1 MDILHLVD
9 RLEELFNESRPI
21 PLTRNVIVDEDRF
34 LEIID
39 QMRISIPDEVKRA
52 QQIEAQ
58 RDRIL
63 AQAQEEANR
72 TVILAQQKGEEL
84 IHKDSIVQAGQSRA
98 DQIVEQARIDAEAIR
113 RDADDYVIEAL
124 ENLEG
129 ELTRLI
135 NQARNGIA
143 KLTAERH
150 AAMQQ
155 EDDVELLK
163 GNNPRITQSSSA

>member
-21 PLTRNVIVDEDRF
+21 PLTHRVLVDEYRF

-39 QMRISIPDEVKRA
+39 QMRISVPEEVKKA
-52 QQIEAQ
+52 QLLETQ

-72 TVILAQQKGEEL
+72 TVSLAQQKGEDL
-84 IHKDSIVQAGQSRA
+84 VTRDSIVMAGQSRA
-98 DQIVEQARIDAEAIR
+98 EQIIEQARGEANVIR
-113 RDADDYVIEAL
+113 EEADDYVIESLEAL
-124 ENLEG
+124 QN
-129 ELTRLI
+129 ELTRLL

-143 KLTAERH
+143 KLESERR
-150 AAMQQ
+150 AKLMEEEPKEEVA
-155 EDDVELLK
+155 D
-163 GNNPRITQSSSA
+163 A

>member
-9 RLEELFNESRPI
+9 RLEELFNASRPI
-21 PLTRNVIVDEDRF
+21 PFTRNVIVDEDRF

-39 QMRISIPDEVKRA
+39 QMRISIPEEVKKA
-52 QQIEAQ
+52 QQVDAQ

-72 TVILAQQKGEEL
+72 TIALAKQKGDDL
-84 IHKDSIVQAGQSRA
+84 VHRDSIVEAGQSRA
-98 DQIVEQARIDAEAIR
+98 EQIIEQARIDAEVIR

-124 ENLEG
+124 ENLES
-129 ELTRLI
+129 ELTRLL

-143 KLTAERH
+143 KLTAERQ
-150 AAMQQ
+150 AMIHQ
-155 EDDVELLK
+155 EGRAELISETDASTSK
-163 GNNPRITQSSSA
+163 TSTD